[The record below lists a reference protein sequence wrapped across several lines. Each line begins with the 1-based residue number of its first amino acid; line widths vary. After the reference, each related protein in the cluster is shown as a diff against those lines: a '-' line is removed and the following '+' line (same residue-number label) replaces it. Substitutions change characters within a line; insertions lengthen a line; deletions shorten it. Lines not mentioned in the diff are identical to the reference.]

1 MYNTMTPEEL
11 EAVNAAYEQV
21 HYYSNLPRHIK
32 ASVIN
37 LTSNP
42 MAYQNNPAYVVE
54 GTTTVSGGRLNIP
67 NIWSAAPAN

>member
-1 MYNTMTPEEL
+1 MTPEEV

-37 LTSNP
+37 LSSNHT
-42 MAYQNNPAYVVE
+42 MYQNNPAHTVE
-54 GTTTVSGGRLNIP
+54 GTTTVFGGKLNIP
-67 NIWSAAPAN
+67 NIWSVN